1 MSLPNFMCI
10 GAAKSGTTT
19 LYDILQQHPEIFIPK
34 FKEPHFFDIPENYK
48 NGIEWYEKNYFSRAN
63 QKIRAD
69 FTPSYLFDPQ
79 VPERIFKQLGKNIKF
94 LVVLRNPV
102 DRAYSHYLHSLRD
115 EYEYLDFID
124 VLKIEK
130 ERLDK
135 YAKQSDYLSYLHHS
149 YFHQGLYGEMVERY
163 LKFFPL
169 KQFLF
174 IHFEEDHL
182 KNNKQTIIKIL
193 DFLEVDSKT
202 SLKTNFKSN
211 PASKSRSKQLK
222 KIMQKTGWWR
232 VVLKALIPS
241 LKVRQ
246 IIKNNIQRLNN
257 RKFTPKSI
265 KKEIRVGVYK
275 YYFSEDIKKLERI
288 ICRKMNW

>member
-19 LYDILQQHPEIFIPK
+19 LYDILKQHPEIFIPR

-48 NGIEWYEKNYFSRAN
+48 NGIKWYEKSYFSKAN
-63 QKIRAD
+63 KKIIAD
-69 FTPSYLFDPQ
+69 FTPSYLFDPHS
-79 VPERIFKQLGKNIKF
+79 PERIYKQLGKNIKF
-94 LVVLRNPV
+94 LVILRNPV

-115 EYEYLDFID
+115 EYEYLDFIS

-135 YAKQSDYLSYLHHS
+135 YAKESDYLSYLQHS
-149 YFHQGLYGEMVERY
+149 YFHQGLYGEMVARY
-163 LKFFPL
+163 LKFFSL

-174 IHFEEDHL
+174 IHFEEDL
-182 KNNKQTIIKIL
+182 LRNKKQTIIKIL
-193 DFLEVDSKT
+193 DFLEVDSKA
-202 SLKTNFKSN
+202 SLKIDFKSN
-211 PASKSRSKQLK
+211 PASKSRSKKFK

-232 VVLKALIPS
+232 VLLKALIPS
-241 LKVRQ
+241 LKIRQ
-246 IIKNNIQRLNN
+246 IIKNKLQRLNN

-265 KKEIRVGVYK
+265 QREIRAGIYK
-275 YYFSEDIKKLERI
+275 YYFSEDIKRLEKI
-288 ICRKMNW
+288 ISRKMNW